1 MKIKIIK
8 SISFLFVLSP
18 LLFYFLI
25 NLLIPAPQSSFIDE
39 SNEIFFENEFEPCR
53 FDKFD
58 FQNFNNEKRIINF
71 YKNDLS
77 VIPEYKQI
85 VCLGKVNNYKLNQ
98 DYINLEYGTNPI
110 FNIILV
116 TSTLTFLLIAQIRFK
131 IFKNRTYVFLN
142 FIFSFIFELFCSQ
155 Y

>member
-58 FQNFNNEKRIINF
+58 FQNFNNEK
-71 YKNDLS
+71 
-77 VIPEYKQI
+77 E
-85 VCLGKVNNYKLNQ
+85 
-98 DYINLEYGTNPI
+98 
-110 FNIILV
+110 
-116 TSTLTFLLIAQIRFK
+116 
-131 IFKNRTYVFLN
+131 
-142 FIFSFIFELFCSQ
+142 
-155 Y
+155 

>member
-8 SISFLFVLSP
+8 SISFLLVLSP

-39 SNEIFFENEFEPCR
+39 SNEKFFENEFEPCR

-58 FQNFNNEKRIINF
+58 FQNINNEKRIINF
-71 YKNDLS
+71 YKSDLS

-98 DYINLEYGTNPI
+98 DFINLEYGTNPI
-110 FNIILV
+110 FN
-116 TSTLTFLLIAQIRFK
+116 
-131 IFKNRTYVFLN
+131 
-142 FIFSFIFELFCSQ
+142 
-155 Y
+155 